1 MKVGDL
7 VIRSRH
13 HTEEETNLFYNSWIH
28 YGIVLEWYD
37 TPKGMVTVGW
47 WFEGEMIETNPCHV
61 SGLEV
66 ISECR

>member
-7 VIRSRH
+7 VISKAH
-13 HTEEETNLFYNSWIH
+13 KDKANFLYNT

-37 TPKGMVTVGW
+37 SPKGMVTVAW
-47 WFEGEMIETNPCHV
+47 WRDGALYETNPCHI
-61 SGLEV
+61 SKLEV